1 MAKILVVDDEPNI
14 REVVGLYLRREGY
27 DVLSAADGEEGLE
40 LYHQGRPD
48 LVVLDLILPKLDGLE
63 VCRRMQAQ
71 RRVPLIM
78 LTARGEEADRV
89 LGMGAAADDYVVK
102 PFRLRELM
110 ARVSALLRETEART
124 NQADGGTLAFDGMRL
139 DPVTREVVIRG
150 TTATLTAREFDL
162 LYHLASSPGRTFTR
176 DELMEA
182 VWDHQFAAEP
192 TAVTMSVRRL
202 REKIEEDP
210 GHPRHLL
217 TIWGVGTGWGSGGAY
232 VGPALVLVALVLV
245 LGACGP
251 AGGGDQAETVTVI
264 KTVPAD
270 EGSGRAE
277 ELGPELTL
285 GDTFTTSGAGNEVTV
300 LSYESPLTPAASSRP
315 DPGFEFSAVEIEG
328 CASRDPDNYRM
339 LVGPASFSLQMP
351 DGARVQPETGGDVAR
366 VTERALVTIS
376 GLR

>member
-40 LYHQGRPD
+40 LYRRGRPD

-89 LGMGAAADDYVVK
+89 LGMGAGAADYVVK
-102 PFRLRELM
+102 PFRPRALM
-110 ARVSALLRETEART
+110 TRVSALLRETEARAD
-124 NQADGGTLAFDGMRL
+124 QADGGVLAFDGVRM

-162 LYHLASSPGRTFTR
+162 LYHLASSPGRAFTR

-192 TAVTMSVRRL
+192 TAVTMHVRRL

-217 TIWGVGTGWGSGGAY
+217 TIWGVGY
-232 VGPALVLVALVLV
+232 RF
-245 LGACGP
+245 
-251 AGGGDQAETVTVI
+251 DAE
-264 KTVPAD
+264 
-270 EGSGRAE
+270 
-277 ELGPELTL
+277 
-285 GDTFTTSGAGNEVTV
+285 
-300 LSYESPLTPAASSRP
+300 
-315 DPGFEFSAVEIEG
+315 
-328 CASRDPDNYRM
+328 
-339 LVGPASFSLQMP
+339 
-351 DGARVQPETGGDVAR
+351 
-366 VTERALVTIS
+366 
-376 GLR
+376 